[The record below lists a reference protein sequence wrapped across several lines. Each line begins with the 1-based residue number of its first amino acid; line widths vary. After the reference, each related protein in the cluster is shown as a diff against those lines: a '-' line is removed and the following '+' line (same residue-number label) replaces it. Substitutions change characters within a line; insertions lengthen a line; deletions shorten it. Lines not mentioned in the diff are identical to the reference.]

1 MTIPSRVD
9 YGRDNL
15 KQIQVKL
22 PPWVFDCMLAAH
34 NIPHQPVLI
43 KEGIH
48 PIQLFATGS
57 QVRIH
62 ALKGER
68 ELCKRLES
76 MGIQSGKTITI
87 LKNQTHSIL
96 LKTGNT
102 RIAFRL
108 CNAVILYGE
117 QIASGH

>member
-1 MTIPSRVD
+1 M
-9 YGRDNL
+9 
-15 KQIQVKL
+15 
-22 PPWVFDCMLAAH
+22 VFDCMLAARS
-34 NIPHQPVLI
+34 IPYQPVLI

-48 PIQLFATGS
+48 PIQLFAAGS
-57 QVRIH
+57 QVRLH

-76 MGIQSGKTITI
+76 MGIQSGKTITV
-87 LKNQTHSIL
+87 LRNQTHSIL

-108 CNAVILYGE
+108 CNAVILYAE
-117 QIASGH
+117 QIASGY